1 MEPYLS
7 YDVPTLRIN
16 PNFAACARRTL
27 PLRVSPR
34 CAHVPP
40 LSSSPEVQAGTSA
53 TIGRRRGHHR
63 RHHASHTT
71 PKPPKVQAGTS
82 GRHKAKA
89 APHVL
94 SHHFP
99 KKQERIIKVTRRL
112 LFAQLLV
119 KVRQERVQ
127 ILLRCIHCPPVLSA
141 SPGAELNQGGITV
154 LKQQQKSPQEAT
166 SCERRG
172 STHRRSTQG
181 VHFERCL
188 FCHAAALLIFGD
200 CEECGTSSALGTAP
214 SGWQ

>member
-1 MEPYLS
+1 
-7 YDVPTLRIN
+7 VLRSRV
-16 PNFAACARRTL
+16 CTRTL

-34 CAHVPP
+34 CAHVPVLARLSTVPRCRHLRYYRQKARSLSKAARLTHSSQTSQGSSGHLRQAQGEGSPARPLPP
-40 LSSSPEVQAGTSA
+40 LS
-53 TIGRRRGHHR
+53 
-63 RHHASHTT
+63 
-71 PKPPKVQAGTS
+71 
-82 GRHKAKA
+82 
-89 APHVL
+89 
-94 SHHFP
+94 
-99 KKQERIIKVTRRL
+99 KKTGANYKSYPRL

-188 FCHAAALLIFGD
+188 FCHAAALLILGD